1 MPKTPRF
8 NWPLASSPFG
18 LWDRL
23 KVAAWVARQDYYTM
37 GPRVAE
43 LEAEMSKL
51 AGAHALMVG
60 NGSLANQLVFEL
72 WKVKNG
78 DTNLRN
84 VVVIVPAVTW
94 ISSITPA
101 LSLGFQIAFCDVNLD
116 DFSFDYDMLARILE
130 NHADKRVIIWP
141 TALIGFCPDMGR
153 IKALAAKHGAAEVFL
168 DSCENTLS
176 YIDWDQSILASADIT
191 TTSTYTSHQLCSV
204 EGGFVF
210 FKDKADYALGR
221 MLRNHGLTRSL
232 TGDWSNVRREIE
244 EANPT
249 IDPAFLFAVPGTN
262 LRPSDV
268 HAAFGLCDI
277 KRADQYRVHRTTLY
291 RRFHEGVDK
300 DRYYLPD
307 LSESHVGFC
316 LPIFTTRDY
325 PGVIDHIKRGLN
337 REGIQTRPIIGANLL
352 RQPPFRAYGRPEDFP
367 KAEWIHERGC
377 YVGLSSHVTEEMVD
391 GLVNVLNHL

>member
-1 MPKTPRF
+1 MPQRF
-8 NWPLASSPFG
+8 DWPLAASPFG

-23 KVAAWVARQDYYTM
+23 KVAYFVASQDYYTM

-43 LEAEMSKL
+43 LEDEMSKL
-51 AGAHALMVG
+51 AGAQALMVA

-72 WKVKNG
+72 WKVKNRA
-78 DTNLRN
+78 DEARN
-84 VVVIVPAVTW
+84 TVVIVPAVTW

-101 LSLGFQIAFCDVNLD
+101 MSLGFDIQFCDVNLD
-116 DFSFDYDMLARILE
+116 DLSFDYDMLANLLDT
-130 NHADKRVIIWP
+130 HAARRVIIFP
-141 TALIGFCPDMGR
+141 TALIGFVPDMPR

-176 YIDWDQSILASADIT
+176 YTDWNQSILASADMV

-210 FKDKADYALGR
+210 FRHEEDYMLGR

-232 TGDWSNVRREIE
+232 TSDYSSARKVIE
-244 EANPT
+244 DANPT

-277 KRADQYRVHRTTLY
+277 KWADRYRVQRTSLY
-291 RRFHEGVDK
+291 RRFHEGLDK
-300 DRYYLPD
+300 NRYYLPP

-316 LPIFTTRDY
+316 LPIFARVGDIST
-325 PGVIDHIKRGLN
+325 IKRHLNGL
-337 REGIQTRPIIGANLL
+337 GVQTRPVIGSNLL
-352 RQPPFRAYGRPEDFP
+352 HQPPFRAYGRPEAFP
-367 KAEWIHERGC
+367 KAEWIHQHGC
-377 YVGLSSHVTEEMVD
+377 YVGLSKHVTEDMVD
-391 GLVNVLNHL
+391 GLLEELNHL

>member
-1 MPKTPRF
+1 MPKPRF
-8 NWPLASSPFG
+8 DWPLATAPFT

-23 KVAAWVARQDYYTM
+23 KVAAWVAKQDYYTM

-43 LEAEMSKL
+43 LEAAMSKL
-51 AGAHALMVG
+51 SGVHALMVG
-60 NGSLANQLVFEL
+60 NGSLANQLMFEL
-72 WKVKNG
+72 WKVKNR
-78 DTNLRN
+78 DVDPRET
-84 VVVIVPAVTW
+84 VVIVPAVTW

-101 LSLGFQIAFCDVNLD
+101 LSLGFKVVFCDVNLD
-116 DFSFDYDMLARILE
+116 DFSFDYNMLANLLDT
-130 NHADKRVIIWP
+130 HAACRVIIWP
-141 TALIGFCPDMGR
+141 TALIGFVPYMAH
-153 IKALAAKHGAAEVFL
+153 IKTLAAKHGAAEVFL

-176 YIDWDQSILASADIT
+176 YTGWNESILASADMT

-210 FKDKADYALGR
+210 FRDEADYALGR

-232 TGDWSNVRREIE
+232 MGDWTETRQSIE
-244 EANPT
+244 DANPT

-277 KRADQYRVHRTTLY
+277 KRVDRYRVQRTTLY
-291 RRFHEGVDK
+291 RRFHEGLDK
-300 DRYYLPD
+300 DRYYLPP

-325 PGVIDHIKRGLN
+325 PGVVNHIKQGLN

-352 RQPPFRAYGRPEDFP
+352 RQPPFKAYGRPEDFP

-377 YVGLSSHVTEEMVD
+377 YVGLSSHVTEDMVD
-391 GLVNVLNHL
+391 GLVDVLNRL